1 MIRTPAVIPATM
13 EQAQGNPG
21 MESDPRSLRRSDRLG
36 VVLPA
41 RCRTRSG
48 FVDRVV
54 ITDLSE
60 GGCRVESRALT
71 GGICGQVRGVRGNK
85 AGIPFLSRFYGP
97 VVEHIHRQH
106 AQFLPAERPADGR
119 RLRLAA

>member
-1 MIRTPAVIPATM
+1 MAD
-13 EQAQGNPG
+13 
-21 MESDPRSLRRSDRLG
+21 DPRKLRRSSRLG

-60 GGCRVESRALT
+60 GGCRVESRALLLRE
-71 GGICGQVRGVRGNK
+71 GDLVVVSPGVIEGICGEVRWVKGHK
-85 AGIPFLSRFYGP
+85 AGIAFISPLYGP
-97 VVEHIHRQH
+97 VVEHIHREH
-106 AQFLPAERPADGR
+106 AQFLPAGRPVDER

>member
-1 MIRTPAVIPATM
+1 MT
-13 EQAQGNPG
+13 E
-21 MESDPRSLRRSDRLG
+21 DPRKLRRASRLG

-71 GGICGQVRGVRGNK
+71 LREGDLVVVSPGVIEGICGEVRWVKGHK
-85 AGIPFLSRFYGP
+85 AGIAFISPLYGP

-106 AQFLPAERPADGR
+106 AQFLPADRAAPTG

>member
-1 MIRTPAVIPATM
+1 MAD
-13 EQAQGNPG
+13 
-21 MESDPRSLRRSDRLG
+21 DPRALRRSNRLG

-48 FVDRVV
+48 FVDLVV

-71 GGICGQVRGVRGNK
+71 LREGDLVVVSPGVIEGICGEVRWVKGHR
-85 AGIPFLSRFYGP
+85 AGIAFLSPLYGP

-106 AQFLPAERPADGR
+106 AQFVPDDR
-119 RLRLAA
+119 RANPRGLRLAA

>member
-1 MIRTPAVIPATM
+1 MDGDA
-13 EQAQGNPG
+13 
-21 MESDPRSLRRSDRLG
+21 RSLRRSNRLG

-71 GGICGQVRGVRGNK
+71 LREGDLVVVSPGVIEGICGQVRWVKGHK
-85 AGIPFLSRFYGP
+85 AGIAFISPLYGP

-106 AQFLPAERPADGR
+106 AAFLSEERGADGR

>member
-1 MIRTPAVIPATM
+1 
-13 EQAQGNPG
+13 

-71 GGICGQVRGVRGNK
+71 LREGDLVVVSPGVIEGICGQVRWVKGHK
-85 AGIPFLSRFYGP
+85 AGIAFLSPLYGP

>member
-1 MIRTPAVIPATM
+1 MDGDA
-13 EQAQGNPG
+13 
-21 MESDPRSLRRSDRLG
+21 RSLRRSNRLG

-41 RCRTRSG
+41 RCRTRIG

-71 GGICGQVRGVRGNK
+71 LREGDLVVVSPGVIEGICGEVRWVKGHK
-85 AGIPFLSRFYGP
+85 AGIAFLSPLYGP

-106 AQFLPAERPADGR
+106 ARFLPDDRGAAVA